1 MIKVEYI
8 LLLRMNIMSAMH
20 KLGEY
25 MGDMFCNSKIHKHHI
40 KCVLGYG
47 NNYLQI
53 QVAAYIILGLV
64 QDD

>member
-1 MIKVEYI
+1 
-8 LLLRMNIMSAMH
+8 MSAMH

-40 KCVLGYG
+40 KHVLGYG
-47 NNYLQI
+47 NNYLHI
-53 QVAAYIILGLV
+53 QVAAYVILGPV